1 MSNGHASQAL
11 RTDVARVA
19 DDFRVPSKERE
30 WFCDLVCEIV
40 QAIRKRAGHTKPSP
54 ALVRAADA
62 ARTLDEALAQ
72 LNKEDREWIEKLL
85 ADSPEYSDL
94 ELESADALPLLR
106 EKVWWLENLLCTAV
120 GKNPSSGTQPGKRV
134 RRRRGTVENVI
145 FQDFVFDLL
154 KNAGASGG
162 HVTFDKNYET
172 GTLLDAIKVLTP
184 HLPKDVVP
192 KDLSKS
198 MGTIQRIVTKYRKLL
213 PDIETK

>member
-1 MSNGHASQAL
+1 MSNRHASQAL

-19 DDFRVPSKERE
+19 DDFQVPSKERE
-30 WFCDLVCEIV
+30 RFCDLVCEIV

-62 ARTLDEALAQ
+62 ARTLDEALAS
-72 LNKEDREWIEKLL
+72 LNNEDREWIEQLL
-85 ADSPEYSDL
+85 AEHPEYSDV
-94 ELESADALPLLR
+94 EAADAVASLR
-106 EKVWWLENLLCTAV
+106 ETVSWLV
-120 GKNPSSGTQPGKRV
+120 GLFSIAIGKSAGSGGRPTKRG
-134 RRRRGTVENVI
+134 RRRGAVENVI

-154 KNAGASGG
+154 NNASASGG

-198 MGTIQRIVTKYRKLL
+198 MGTIQRIVTKYQKLL